1 MNQIL
6 ITETI
11 IVTPELRK
19 KKNVFKKL
27 FLICIFLAV
36 LLFSYYIYAEGDKN
50 NAEKIS
56 QKILYEIEIDKNYI
70 SSESILSEYNAEMND
85 IENTNDCMVQTTI
98 SQDNIENNMYQGY
111 KVDSILTID
120 KINISYP
127 VLSET
132 SEKLLKVSLNKYWGC
147 DPNEEGNYCIVGHN
161 YASGKMF
168 GKLSSIEIGDIA
180 ELKDMTGR
188 VIKYKIYDK
197 YIVDPEDTSCTSQ
210 LTNGKKE
217 ITLITCANHG
227 LERLI
232 VKGIECK

>member
-19 KKNVFKKL
+19 KKNVLKKL
-27 FLICIFLAV
+27 FLVSTFLV
-36 LLFSYYIYAEGDKN
+36 ILLFSYYIYAESDKN
-50 NAEKIS
+50 NSERIS
-56 QKILYEIEIDKNYI
+56 QKILYEIETDKDYI
-70 SSESILSEYNAEMND
+70 NSESALSEYNAEMND
-85 IENTNDCMVQTTI
+85 IENTNGHIVQTTI
-98 SQDNIENNMYQGY
+98 SHDDIEDNMYQGY

-147 DPNEEGNYCIVGHN
+147 RPNEVGNYCIVGHN

-168 GKLSSIEIGDIA
+168 GKLYNIEIGDIA
-180 ELKDMTGR
+180 ELKDMSGR

-232 VKGIECK
+232 VKGTEYE